1 MSMPEASDKSGDAS
15 TPLANARLISYA
27 EAVREGLATAMENDP
42 SVFLMGEGI
51 ADPASFF
58 GTTKG
63 LLDEFGAA
71 RAVEMP
77 IAENGMVGVAIGA
90 ALSGQRPVISL
101 HRVEF
106 ALLAIEQI
114 VNNAAK
120 SHYVSNGRHKVPL
133 VIRMI
138 VGRGWGQG
146 PEHSQSL
153 ESIFGHFPGLK
164 VMMPTM
170 PVDAKG
176 MLIAAIEDDS
186 PVISIEHRWLHYM
199 EGHVPEGHYA
209 TPLDGPAILRPG
221 GDATIVATSYMN
233 LEALRAAE
241 VLAGV
246 GCEVELID
254 LRMVRPLNM
263 APILESVGRTGRLMT
278 VDSSWAAFGTGA
290 EVCAQVAEHAFSG
303 LKAPPKRLALADH
316 PTPSSRGMVPGF
328 YPDSISI
335 AQAVGEMCGLS
346 SADVSSVVAKL
357 VEMNGDQ
364 PIDTPNA
371 YFKGPF

>member
-1 MSMPEASDKSGDAS
+1 MSMPDTS
-15 TPLANARLISYA
+15 TAESAVLKNARIINFA
-27 EAVREGLATAMENDP
+27 DAVRDGLAIAMERDP

-63 LLDEFGAA
+63 LSDQFGAA

-106 ALLAIEQI
+106 ALLAMEQI

-120 SHYVSNGRHKVPL
+120 SHYVSNGKHKVPL

-153 ESIFGHFPGLK
+153 ESLFGHFPGLK

-176 MLIAAIEDDS
+176 MLIAAIEDNN
-186 PVISIEHRWLHYM
+186 PVVSIEHRWLHYT
-199 EGHVPEGHYA
+199 EGHVPEGHYTVA
-209 TPLDGPAILRPG
+209 LDGPSVLRSG
-221 GDATIVATSYMN
+221 RDVTIVATSYMN
-233 LEALRAAE
+233 LEVLRAAE
-241 VLAGV
+241 VLAEV
-246 GCEVELID
+246 GCEVELLD
-254 LRMVRPLNM
+254 LRMIRPLNA
-263 APILESVGRTGRLMT
+263 APILESVAKTGRLLT
-278 VDSSWAAFGTGA
+278 VDSSWAAYGTGA
-290 EVCAQVAEHAFSG
+290 EVCAQVVESGFSS
-303 LKAPPKRLALADH
+303 LKVAPKRLALADH

-335 AQAVGEMCGLS
+335 ARAVGGLCYLPD
-346 SADVSSVVAKL
+346 ADIAQVVSRL
-357 VEMNGDQ
+357 EDLNGDQ
-364 PIDTPNA
+364 PVDTPNA